1 MGHWIKG
8 ILLYLGLT
16 ITLSMHIASGWCTM
30 LCEVA
35 LQFGI
40 HIQNPNLRFLNLR
53 CPHILGSF
61 LWFPPIAHTKYAQFF
76 FFLVLY
82 VWFLWSRNLVNEEV
96 LAHWGLLC
104 QKKKSVIFVAFK
116 MYKFGSYTFLSLNF
130 GFFFTTSAFVSL
142 QKHHDHVQRQWS
154 DIRIN
159 CKLLQHF
166 SLISP
171 VFSMFVWG

>member
-1 MGHWIKG
+1 MGHWMKW
-8 ILLYLGLT
+8 ILLYLRLT
-16 ITLSMHIASGWCTM
+16 ITLSMHIANEWCTL

-61 LWFPPIAHTKYAQFF
+61 LCFPPIAHMHNFS
-76 FFLVLY
+76 
-82 VWFLWSRNLVNEEV
+82 WFKVSMCDFCDLETLWMRRS
-96 LAHWGLLC
+96 WPTGGC
-104 QKKKSVIFVAFK
+104 CTKKKSVIFVTFK
-116 MYKFGSYTFLSLNF
+116 IYKFGSYTFLSLNF
-130 GFFFTTSAFVSL
+130 GFLFTTSAFVSL
-142 QKHHDHVQRQWS
+142 QKHHDHVRWQWS

-171 VFSMFVWG
+171 EYSMFVWG